1 MVSGGGWGVQVLLAS
16 SAGCSYSYFLL
27 GFSVLIAGFI
37 CCCLTL
43 VGFCCVIPVDFGIWF
58 IGGCVAVLRSVVLL
72 LMIVFP
78 LLFGICLIC
87 LSGCCF
93 GVLS

>member
-16 SAGCSYSYFLL
+16 SAGCSYSYFLF

-43 VGFCCVIPVDFGIWF
+43 VGFCCVIPVDFGI
-58 IGGCVAVLRSVVLL
+58 
-72 LMIVFP
+72 
-78 LLFGICLIC
+78 
-87 LSGCCF
+87 
-93 GVLS
+93 